1 MINIP
6 SLSNIFKT
14 KANSMVLSSNYISR
28 DLSWLK
34 FNYRV
39 LDQAKNE
46 KRSLF
51 ERLKF
56 MAICNSNLDEFL
68 MIRVGSLYN
77 YIDFQ
82 KDRIDYS
89 GLKAQ
94 PFRTKLFHELHEFSN
109 DSEDY
114 FNNVLKPLF
123 PSNGLQIVKI
133 ADLLDEDKHT
143 VAKYFSKTVFP
154 MLTPMLVDHYHVFP
168 VLANKVLTFAVIT
181 RSENEKEKYKL
192 SFVQIPQNLPRFY
205 QIDRGD
211 RIDFLPI
218 EEIIRWQMPSLYRN
232 IQIMD
237 LCLFRVIR
245 NGDFLTSDTADDVD
259 AGIIDEIKKQLN
271 TRKNG
276 RVVKIDM
283 ETGAP
288 KWLHEIL
295 IDKLDIQED
304 NLFETNSLIDLTCLW
319 QIIKHEDFVDIVPD
333 SHTPVKSLSAKGKN
347 ITDILTFLKTSDLL
361 LHHPYNSM
369 EPVVEMIEKAAVDPN
384 VLAIKITIYRLA
396 KNSRITNALHKA
408 AENGKHV
415 SVLFEVKAR
424 FDEEN
429 NIVQAERLQK
439 AGCYVIY
446 GLDSLKTHT
455 KLCLIVRKEA
465 DESITR
471 YVHLSSGNYNE
482 QTSKLYTDV
491 SLLTTNETYAND
503 VSEFFNVITGH
514 SKPSNYDYL
523 ITAPHGLRKQL
534 IEMLRKESENAKNGL
549 PSGVV
554 IKINSLQDKEF
565 IDEIYSASNA
575 GVPIK
580 LIIRGICCLR
590 PHRPNLSENIE
601 VKSIV
606 GDYLEHS
613 RIFYFHN
620 NGNPKVYA
628 GSADAMGRSFDRRVE
643 SLFLLAQEDAKKELI
658 NILDFCLRD
667 TENSYEML
675 EDGSYVKHISNEK
688 PDFDCHDAFF
698 KVKKSDLEGVTLF

>member
-6 SLSNIFKT
+6 NLSNIFKT

-82 KDRIDYS
+82 KERVDYS

-123 PSNGLQIVKI
+123 PSNGFKIVTI
-133 ADLLDEDKHT
+133 ADLEDEDKHT

-259 AGIIDEIKKQLN
+259 ADIIEEIKKQLN

-304 NLFETNSLIDLTCLW
+304 NLFETNNLIDLTCLW
-319 QIIKHEDFVDIVPD
+319 QIIKHEYFVDKVPD
-333 SHTPVKSLSAKGKN
+333 SQLPVKSLSAKGKD
-347 ITDILTFLKTSDLL
+347 ITDILSFLKTSDLL

-369 EPVVEMIEKAAVDPN
+369 DPVVEMIEKAAVDPN

-408 AENGKHV
+408 A
-415 SVLFEVKAR
+415 
-424 FDEEN
+424 
-429 NIVQAERLQK
+429 
-439 AGCYVIY
+439 
-446 GLDSLKTHT
+446 
-455 KLCLIVRKEA
+455 
-465 DESITR
+465 
-471 YVHLSSGNYNE
+471 
-482 QTSKLYTDV
+482 
-491 SLLTTNETYAND
+491 
-503 VSEFFNVITGH
+503 
-514 SKPSNYDYL
+514 
-523 ITAPHGLRKQL
+523 
-534 IEMLRKESENAKNGL
+534 
-549 PSGVV
+549 
-554 IKINSLQDKEF
+554 
-565 IDEIYSASNA
+565 
-575 GVPIK
+575 
-580 LIIRGICCLR
+580 
-590 PHRPNLSENIE
+590 
-601 VKSIV
+601 
-606 GDYLEHS
+606 
-613 RIFYFHN
+613 
-620 NGNPKVYA
+620 
-628 GSADAMGRSFDRRVE
+628 
-643 SLFLLAQEDAKKELI
+643 
-658 NILDFCLRD
+658 
-667 TENSYEML
+667 
-675 EDGSYVKHISNEK
+675 
-688 PDFDCHDAFF
+688 
-698 KVKKSDLEGVTLF
+698 